1 MRITRV
7 KVRVVPI
14 VTLHRRARSLP
25 EYTVRQSAVG
35 PIGVTALDINALIR
49 AVRKMCKKI
58 SLKAKLL
65 VLAWVAFG
73 APAIAQD
80 LESAI
85 EADYGYL
92 DKLFRH
98 FHAHPEL
105 SMQEHE
111 TSERLAA
118 ELATLGYAIK
128 RGIGGTGLVATMQNG
143 PGSRLM
149 IRADMDGLP
158 VEEKT
163 GLSYASTDRQVN
175 LDGVEMPVMHACG
188 HDMHMATLVGVAR
201 QMAAARHL
209 WSGTLHLV
217 GQPAEEAL
225 GGARAMVADGLYDH
239 IGRPDYALALHVI
252 AKYPA
257 GKIIL
262 NDGLMYSSA
271 DTVKMRVRGIA
282 THGASPHLG
291 RDPVLTAAQIV
302 VALQPIITREISP
315 LEPALVTVG
324 SFHAGTAPNVIAD
337 HADLHITV
345 RANNE
350 STRAY
355 LLESI
360 ERVALNTAR
369 AAGLPEDLLPEV
381 VVAPFGAPTTTNDP
395 QLSARVRSAIEAG
408 MGSDAFVNWKQTDM
422 GAEDFPDLVNIDPVI
437 PSVYFE
443 VGGTP
448 PERLAAG
455 DWADHH
461 SGLFEIDPEPAI
473 RSGVEA
479 MTLAALDLLLPLTD
493 GP

>member
-1 MRITRV
+1 
-7 KVRVVPI
+7 
-14 VTLHRRARSLP
+14 
-25 EYTVRQSAVG
+25 
-35 PIGVTALDINALIR
+35 
-49 AVRKMCKKI
+49 MCKKTL
-58 SLKAKLL
+58 LKFTLL
-65 VLAWVAFG
+65 TLTAALH
-73 APAIAQD
+73 ATPAAAQPLETAIA
-80 LESAI
+80 E
-85 EADYGYL
+85 DYAYL
-92 DKLFRH
+92 DELFRH

-111 TSERLAA
+111 TSDRLAA
-118 ELATLGYAIK
+118 ELGSLGFEVT
-128 RGIGGTGLVATMQNG
+128 RGIGGTGLVATMRNG
-143 PGSRLM
+143 PGPRLL

-163 GLSYASTDRQVN
+163 GLSYASEKRQVN
-175 LDGVEMPVMHACG
+175 LQGVDMPVMHACG
-188 HDMHMATLVGVAR
+188 HDMHMTTLVGAAR
-201 QMAAARHL
+201 QLAARQDD

-225 GGARAMVADGLYDH
+225 GGARAMVADGLYDQ
-239 IGRPDYALALHVI
+239 IGRPDFALALHVI

-271 DTVKMRVRGIA
+271 DTVNIRVRGVA

-324 SFHAGTAPNVIAD
+324 AFHAGTAPNVIAD
-337 HADLHITV
+337 HADLAITV
-345 RANNE
+345 RANTE

-355 LLESI
+355 LLKSI

-369 AAGLPEDLLPEV
+369 AAGIPEHLLPEV
-381 VVAPFGAPTTTNDP
+381 MVAPFGAPTTTNDAA
-395 QLSARVRSAIEAG
+395 LSARVRQAIKTG
-408 MGSDAFVNWKQTDM
+408 MGSDAFVAWKQTDM

-461 SGLFEIDPEPAI
+461 SGLFQIDPEPAI

-479 MTLAALDLLLPLTD
+479 MTLAALNLLNPASD
-493 GP
+493 EP